1 MSFRRVDP
9 ELWLGLVFAVLAG
22 IGWWLHSTPFAL
34 VGMAGVLVTAVMYVW
49 QRECLTG
56 VSYRRTLGHNRALFG
71 EEVSFDIELVNDKL
85 LPLTW
90 LHAEDKFPRELTL
103 RGGTVLTG
111 RSDLSRLLV
120 HLLPM
125 LPFQRVR
132 RRMTIVCDRRGL
144 HTIGPAELHS
154 GDPIGYRQQHQKV
167 HEQLE
172 LLVYPKVYALDSP
185 PIASRVLLGN
195 ERSRALL
202 GDPSRVAGVREYRS
216 GDPLRYVDWRATA
229 RSTGLLVREFE
240 PTASLRVAV
249 FADLRVPQLRGLA
262 LEPPELEFTVAVT
275 ATIVSELAGRDVA
288 VGLFSSASVA
298 GRSISHPPSSA
309 PSGLAEMLELLAR
322 ASPWGGARFDHVLLS
337 EVPRFLRG
345 TSVVLVAAHFPEPT
359 LVAIAEIRRR
369 APVTAIWIET
379 SKGAPPTAGSV
390 DCRLTA
396 RYTDDWQTRT
406 TLELAS

>member
-1 MSFRRVDP
+1 VRRADP
-9 ELWLGLVFAVLAG
+9 ELWVGLAFTVPAG
-22 IGWWLHSTPFAL
+22 VGWWLHSTPFAL
-34 VGMAGVLVTAVMYVW
+34 VGVAGVLATVVMYVW

-56 VSYRRTLGHNRALFG
+56 VTYQRTLGHTRALFG
-71 EEVSFDIELVNDKL
+71 EEVSLEVELVNDKL

-90 LHAEDKFPRELTL
+90 LHVEDNFPRELTI
-103 RGGTVLTG
+103 RGGTVTVG
-111 RSDLSRLLV
+111 RSDVFRVLV

-167 HEQLE
+167 PEQLE

-185 PIASRVLLGN
+185 AIASRVILGN

-202 GDPSRVAGVREYRS
+202 GDPSRVAGVRDYRP

-249 FADLRVPQLRGLA
+249 FADLRVPQIRGRVMD
-262 LEPPELEFTVAVT
+262 PPELEFTVAVT
-275 ATIVSELAGRDVA
+275 ATVVSDLTRRDVA
-288 VGLFSSASVA
+288 VGLFSPASVG
-298 GRSISHPPSSA
+298 GRSISHAPSSA
-309 PSGLAEMLELLAR
+309 PSGLAEMLDLLAR
-322 ASPWGGARFDHVLLS
+322 ASAWGGSQFDEVLIS

-345 TSVVLVAAHFPEPT
+345 TSVVLIAADFPERT

-379 SKGAPPTAGSV
+379 SEGVPPPHGSV
-390 DCRLTA
+390 DSRLTA
-396 RYTDDWQTRT
+396 RYTDDWQIRP